1 MFEQTPLQEYDANLM
16 GSSTSHSL
24 SVINVE
30 EHSEIKEQERRRIV
44 GDLISEKYGDKAMRL
59 LGACRLFRLILWAV
73 FLGSGIMLIPMKKQ
87 LYEQWLQVVWVT
99 STLVLLTPMNIL
111 FTLTLDQKVLS
122 LILMQFRTWVYFGF
136 IIMACAVYYVIHSDP
151 ENNGVLGYWWLLLGV
166 DSIYFILLMVAID
179 AQTLLPHCEKAFCLF
194 LVFTYCVIEYL
205 MLRQNSYYDDLN
217 ATVLDFR
224 LLDITLAIC
233 LHIGIYCLGCLWRL
247 ALTPDKMCGV
257 LVSPTL
263 VSIV

>member
-1 MFEQTPLQEYDANLM
+1 MFKQTPPQQLDENLL

-30 EHSEIKEQERRRIV
+30 ERSEIKEEDRRRIV
-44 GDLISEKYGDKAMRL
+44 GDLISEKCGDKAMRL
-59 LGACRLFRLILWAV
+59 IGGCRSFRLILWAV
-73 FLGSGIMLIPMKKQ
+73 FLWSGIMLVPMKKQ
-87 LYEQWLQVVWVT
+87 LYEQWLQVLSLT
-99 STLVLLTPMNIL
+99 STLILLTPMNIL
-111 FTLTLDQKVLS
+111 FTLTLDQKVLN

-136 IIMACAVYYVIHSDP
+136 IIMACSVYYVIHCDP

-166 DSIYFILLMVAID
+166 DSIYFLLLMVAID
-179 AQTLLPHCEKAFCLF
+179 AQTVLTHCEKAFCLI
-194 LVFTYCVIEYL
+194 LVFTYCVFEYL
-205 MLRQNSYYDDLN
+205 MLRQNSYYDNLN

-224 LLDITLAIC
+224 LLDLTLAIC

-247 ALTPDKMCGV
+247 AITPDKMCGV

-263 VSIV
+263 GSIV